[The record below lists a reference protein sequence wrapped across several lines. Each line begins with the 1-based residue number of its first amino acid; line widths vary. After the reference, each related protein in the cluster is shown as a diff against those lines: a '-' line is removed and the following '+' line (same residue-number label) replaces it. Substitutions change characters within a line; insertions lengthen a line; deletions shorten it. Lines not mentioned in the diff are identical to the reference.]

1 MKHLLSLSIFLSL
14 ILLTPGCAEEE
25 LLTSNGAETST
36 ATIGELN
43 AANAAITEE
52 RGGAIV
58 VATQRI
64 TPAVVTIT
72 TLTRVTERIYDPW
85 SGPFF
90 NDPFFREFFGSGGS
104 SEPQYRER
112 EIPGMGSGFIISDD
126 GYVLTA
132 EHVVHS
138 ADEIE
143 ITLPDGRAFAGE
155 VVGRDP
161 YSDTAVVR
169 IIDGTDLPVA
179 TLGDSDKLVVGEWAI
194 AVGNPF
200 GFVVRDPQP
209 SVTVGVISAT
219 NRVTR
224 QQISTGEARV
234 FEGIIQTD
242 AAINPGNSG
251 GPLVNALGE
260 VIGINSSILS
270 TSGGSQGIGFAVPIN
285 LAREIA
291 EELIA
296 SGGVS
301 RSYIG
306 FYLQDLTPSI
316 AQAMHLSSTEGAI
329 VSQVDAGSPAD
340 EVGLQVGDIVLSMQG
355 EAVIGVDQFSGE
367 FGNTAP
373 GDEIVL
379 TVLRDGRQYRVV
391 VVVVNCSELET
402 EAR

>member
-1 MKHLLSLSIFLSL
+1 MKHFLYLSLFLSL

-25 LLTSNGAETST
+25 PLTSNGTEASAVTT
-36 ATIGELN
+36 DELSD
-43 AANAAITEE
+43 ANAAVTEE

-58 VATQRI
+58 TATKRI

-85 SGPFF
+85 SDPFF
-90 NDPFFREFFGSGGS
+90 NDPFFQEFFGSGGS

-112 EIPGMGSGFIISDD
+112 EIPGMGSGFIISEE

-169 IIDGTDLPVA
+169 IIDGKDLPVA

-234 FEGIIQTD
+234 FEGII
-242 AAINPGNSG
+242 
-251 GPLVNALGE
+251 
-260 VIGINSSILS
+260 
-270 TSGGSQGIGFAVPIN
+270 
-285 LAREIA
+285 
-291 EELIA
+291 
-296 SGGVS
+296 
-301 RSYIG
+301 
-306 FYLQDLTPSI
+306 
-316 AQAMHLSSTEGAI
+316 
-329 VSQVDAGSPAD
+329 
-340 EVGLQVGDIVLSMQG
+340 
-355 EAVIGVDQFSGE
+355 
-367 FGNTAP
+367 
-373 GDEIVL
+373 
-379 TVLRDGRQYRVV
+379 
-391 VVVVNCSELET
+391 
-402 EAR
+402 

>member
-1 MKHLLSLSIFLSL
+1 MKHLPYLAIFLSL
-14 ILLTPGCAEEE
+14 ALLTPGCAEEE
-25 LLTSNGAETST
+25 PLT
-36 ATIGELN
+36 ATELSDTTASELAVVN
-43 AANAAITEE
+43 NAITTE

-58 VATQRI
+58 TATQRI

-85 SGPFF
+85 SDPFF

-112 EIPGMGSGFIISDD
+112 EISGMGSGFIISEE

-143 ITLPDGRAFAGE
+143 ITLPDGRAFVGE

-169 IIDGTDLPVA
+169 IVDGEDLPVA

-200 GFVVRDPQP
+200 GFIVRDPQP

-219 NRVTR
+219 NRTTR
-224 QQISTGEARV
+224 QQISTGEARI

-285 LAREIA
+285 LASEIA
-291 EELIA
+291 EEIIA

-316 AQAMHLSSTEGAI
+316 AQAMHLTSTEGAI

-340 EVGLQVGDIVLSMQG
+340 EVGLQIGDIVLSLRG
-355 EAVIGVDQFSGE
+355 EAVTGVEQVSSKFDK
-367 FGNTAP
+367 TAP
-373 GDEIVL
+373 GDELAL

-391 VVVVNCSELET
+391 VVVVNRSDTET
-402 EAR
+402 ETP